1 MGRHRRSVPSEP
13 RMRPRAYTSAT
24 IRKAVSLLAISVR
37 PTAGDP
43 FHPRI
48 FVSSPPR
55 YELLDQHDLDAPHP
69 PAGLADADYD
79 WMRPVARVIREARK
93 RHLLF
98 RTLGI
103 FPRLQDRLRAR
114 LGRMPTE
121 SEIAESYRAFLLDDL
136 LALQGATNPVSG

>member
-1 MGRHRRSVPSEP
+1 MPSGL

-37 PTAGDP
+37 PTAGNP
-43 FHPRI
+43 FRPRI

-69 PAGLADADYD
+69 PAGLTHADYD

-114 LGRMPTE
+114 IGRMPTE
-121 SEIAESYRAFLLDDL
+121 NEIAESYRAFLLDDL
-136 LALQGATNPVSG
+136 LALQGATDPFSG